1 MPFCPHCGKA
11 MDTETESVFCPHC
24 GKKIALPA
32 IDPSNDPII
41 EEEFRTFIGKKAD
54 HYLRKFR
61 NFSGRGTNGFAVT
74 WNWSAFFL
82 GFIWMLYRKMY
93 LWALVAFF
101 IAFTPVAFP
110 LTMIG
115 WGIVGNYLYYLHAR
129 KKILEYK
136 TRQGATPIILSLSEL
151 GGVNRWVSFVGFLF
165 FLFLLSI
172 VVFGFLLFLNF
183 LEYKGFFMPQFV
195 EI

>member
-1 MPFCPHCGKA
+1 MPLCPHCGKA
-11 MDTETESVFCPHC
+11 IDQVNVFCPLC
-24 GKKIALPA
+24 GGKTGPSGFISNV
-32 IDPSNDPII
+32 DPVS
-41 EEEFRTFIGKKAD
+41 EVEFRTFIGKNAD

-61 NFSGRGTNGFAVT
+61 NFSGRDTYNFAIS
-74 WNWSAFFL
+74 WSWSAFFL

-93 LWALVAFF
+93 LWALLAFF

-136 TRQGATPIILSLSEL
+136 SRQGATPIILFLTEL
-151 GGVNRWVSFVGFLF
+151 GGVNRWVWFVGFIF
-165 FLFLLSI
+165 ILFLLFI
-172 VVFGFLLFLNF
+172 LVLGFLLIFHF
-183 LEYKGFFMPQFV
+183 LEYRGFFAPQFI